1 MSYCHFL
8 QNRSDVAAKNSV
20 DEIVNIIRLLCRMIT
35 IVLLTQRSRLSGP
48 FKYLARF
55 HKGYRK
61 FSRSIWK
68 KVSAQNRR
76 FSQNIPSWL
85 WAPFLAHNWAETFF
99 KYPQKLF
106 CGLHVH
112 IQGIW
117 KVFWAHIFAS
127 VKKSWPYDTPSR
139 LYVRKS
145 GKIEVLKKWSSKS
158 AWNIL
163 TNLPVLSWKFFSNT
177 SRKFPVNFMK
187 SCKVSERST

>member
-1 MSYCHFL
+1 MKNLSLASETQNWHFYLACRKKSIAKKKKHSRKKSYCHFL

-99 KYPQKLF
+99 
-106 CGLHVH
+106 
-112 IQGIW
+112 
-117 KVFWAHIFAS
+117 S
-127 VKKSWPYDTPSR
+127 
-139 LYVRKS
+139 
-145 GKIEVLKKWSSKS
+145 
-158 AWNIL
+158 NIPR
-163 TNLPVLSWKFFSNT
+163 NFFVGFIYT
-177 SRKFPVNFMK
+177 S
-187 SCKVSERST
+187 KVSGRSSELISLRQ